1 MTDKRKTAEEIIPE
15 MIKHLTDQPQSLNQ
29 LMQATKEQEEFI
41 SHESLEK
48 YLKLIIQIQTLL
60 QDKTIHYQEQTIA
73 GRTYKTAWLSK
84 K

>member
-1 MTDKRKTAEEIIPE
+1 MTTTRKTVEEIIPE
-15 MIKHLTDQPQSLNQ
+15 LLKHLTDQPQSLNQ
-29 LMQATKEQEEFI
+29 LMQATKKKGEFI

-48 YLKLIIQIQTLL
+48 YLKLLHQIQVLL

-73 GRTYKTAWLSK
+73 GRTYKTAWMSK